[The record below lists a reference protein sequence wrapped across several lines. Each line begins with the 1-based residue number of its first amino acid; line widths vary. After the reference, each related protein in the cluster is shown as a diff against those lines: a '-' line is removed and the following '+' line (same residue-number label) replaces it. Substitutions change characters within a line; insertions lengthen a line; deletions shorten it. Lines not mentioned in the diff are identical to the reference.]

1 MKEDEGNVG
10 VLNDSV
16 LHVLKEH
23 CGIGVEKQKVSRKRG
38 RKITPGERIVSLGR
52 EDAVGSSKENVNPLS
67 KRKKTTKIEKK
78 SI

>member
-1 MKEDEGNVG
+1 MKEDEGNIS
-10 VLNDSV
+10 VLNDSI
-16 LHVLKEH
+16 LHVLTEH

-52 EDAVGSSKENVNPLS
+52 EDALGSSKENVNPLS